1 MGAQY
6 ISKKK
11 IKVGILQIVSFLQ
24 NVGFLQNCGLFTNCG
39 LFLFLMHFL

>member
-11 IKVGILQIVSFLQ
+11 IKVQIVSFLQ
-24 NVGFLQNCGLFTNCG
+24 NVGFYKIVGFLQIVGF
-39 LFLFLMHFL
+39 FYS